1 MFLLI
6 DYCTFEF
13 DTGITITVDGVFL
26 SIQKTKEMRRVCY
39 SQNTNKHENHNMQV
53 PSDNLETNYL
63 RMKRSIQMSCLLV
76 ILLMACQ
83 MAEGINSVDLVPK
96 PKSLQNGK
104 GIFTLKRVFR
114 VENSEFKLANPN
126 GC

>member
-1 MFLLI
+1 M
-6 DYCTFEF
+6 
-13 DTGITITVDGVFL
+13 
-26 SIQKTKEMRRVCY
+26 KRVCY

-63 RMKRSIQMSCLLV
+63 RMKRRIQMSCLLV